1 MKTILKTNN
10 YETLDS
16 KRLYRLMAFSEEPIK
31 KGNVVTS
38 PAAPCKVY
46 ELDSE
51 LFPEITFENS
61 PHLVEIK
68 LVKED

>member
-1 MKTILKTNN
+1 MKLWIARDYTGLW
-10 YETLDS
+10 
-16 KRLYRLMAFSEEPIK
+16 AFSEEPIK

-38 PAAPCKVY
+38 STIYCKIY
-46 ELDSE
+46 QLDSE

>member
-1 MKTILKTNN
+1 MKIWIARDHSGLW
-10 YETLDS
+10 
-16 KRLYRLMAFSEEPIK
+16 AFSEEPIK

-38 PAAPCKVY
+38 PATPCKVY
-46 ELDSE
+46 QLDSE

-68 LVKED
+68 FIKEE